1 MNKNP
6 EGPGQQAVEEGG
18 VHRLGDFERL
28 LGLPASP
35 ECLCELQ
42 KFAIRKIYEPGQA
55 LFWEGDRSEFV
66 YKLLHGAIKG
76 YKLLSN
82 GRSQI
87 ARFAIGGDLLGH
99 PAFDSYV
106 YTAEAL
112 SRCEVLQFPRRRFEL
127 TAEQDPQLRKALG
140 ALLAQELHET
150 QKQVLLLGRMAAME
164 RVSQFLV
171 DFAERAGGPIRP
183 DAEGGAQLVEL
194 PMTRADIADYLGL
207 TIETVSRIFS
217 RFRRGG
223 LIELP
228 KPNVIR
234 FRDPARF
241 QGQTQDLAA

>member
-1 MNKNP
+1 MKKRP
-6 EGPGQQAVEEGG
+6 ESLSQQPAEESI
-18 VHRLGDFERL
+18 VHRLGDFEKL
-28 LGLPASP
+28 LGMAASP

-42 KFAIRKIYEPGQA
+42 KFAIRKTYEPGQSI
-55 LFWEGDRSEFV
+55 FWEGDRSEFV
-66 YKLLHGAIKG
+66 YKLLHGATKG

-87 ARFAIGGDLLGH
+87 ARFAISGDLLGH
-99 PAFDSYV
+99 PAFDSYA
-106 YTAEAL
+106 YTAEVLNRA
-112 SRCEVLQFPRRRFEL
+112 EVLQFPKKRFDQV
-127 TAEQDPQLRKALG
+127 AEQDPLLRRALG

-171 DFAERAGGPIRP
+171 DFAERARGDRAVG
-183 DAEGGAQLVEL
+183 DAMSVLVEL

>member
-1 MNKNP
+1 MHKSP
-6 EGPGQQAVEEGG
+6 EGLGQQAAEEST

-28 LGLPASP
+28 LGMPASP

-42 KFAIRKIYEPGQA
+42 KFAIRKVYEPGQA
-55 LFWEGDRSEFV
+55 VFWEGDRSEFV
-66 YKLLHGAIKG
+66 YKLLSGAIKG

-87 ARFAIGGDLLGH
+87 ARFAISGDLLGH
-99 PAFDSYV
+99 PAFDSYA

-112 SRCEVLQFPRRRFEL
+112 SRCEVLQFPKKRFDQVS
-127 TAEQDPQLRKALG
+127 EQDPQLRRALG

-171 DFAERAGGPIRP
+171 DFAERARGSSR
-183 DAEGGAQLVEL
+183 ATSEANTLLVEL

>member
-1 MNKNP
+1 MHKSP
-6 EGPGQQAVEEGG
+6 ESLGQQAAEENTI
-18 VHRLGDFERL
+18 HRLGDFERL
-28 LGLPASP
+28 LGMPASP
-35 ECLCELQ
+35 ETLCELQ

-55 LFWEGDRSEFV
+55 IFWEGDRSEFV
-66 YKLLHGAIKG
+66 YKLLSGATKG

-87 ARFAIGGDLLGH
+87 ARFAINGDLLGH
-99 PAFDSYV
+99 PAFESYA
-106 YTAEAL
+106 YTAEVL
-112 SRCEVLQFPRRRFEL
+112 SRAEVLQFPKKRFDQV
-127 TAEQDPQLRKALG
+127 AEQDAQLRRALG
-140 ALLAQELHET
+140 GLLAQELHET

-171 DFAERAGGPIRP
+171 DFADKARGGTRMAS
-183 DAEGGAQLVEL
+183 DANTLLVEL

>member
-1 MNKNP
+1 MHKSS
-6 EGPGQQAVEEGG
+6 ESLGQQAVEEGA
-18 VHRLGDFERL
+18 VHRLADFERL
-28 LGLPASP
+28 LGMPAAP

-42 KFAIRKIYEPGQA
+42 KFAIRKVYEPGQA
-55 LFWEGDRSEFV
+55 IFWEGDRSEFV
-66 YKLLHGAIKG
+66 YKLLSGAIKG
-76 YKLLSN
+76 YKLLPN

-87 ARFAIGGDLLGH
+87 ARFAISGDLLGH
-99 PAFDSYV
+99 PAFDCYA
-106 YTAEAL
+106 YTAEVL
-112 SRCEVLQFPRRRFEL
+112 NRCEVLQFSKKRFDQV
-127 TAEQDPQLRKALG
+127 AEQDPRLRRALG

-171 DFAERAGGPIRP
+171 DFAERARVGARP
-183 DAEGGAQLVEL
+183 ASDPSSLLVEL

>member
-1 MNKNP
+1 MHKKP
-6 EGPGQQAVEEGG
+6 DKLIHQMMEDAA
-18 VHRLGDFERL
+18 VHRFGDFERL
-28 LGLPASP
+28 LGMPASS
-35 ECLCELQ
+35 ESLCELQ
-42 KFAIRKIYEPGQA
+42 KYAVRKTFEPGQA
-55 LFWEGDRSEFV
+55 IFWEGDRSDFV
-66 YKLLHGAIKG
+66 YKLLNGAVKG

-87 ARFAIGGDLLGH
+87 ARFAISGDLLGH
-99 PAFDSYV
+99 PAFDSYA

-112 SRCEVLQFPRRRFEL
+112 SRCDVMQFPKKRFDQIV
-127 TAEQDPQLRKALG
+127 EQDPQLRRAIG

-171 DFAERAGGPIRP
+171 DFAERARTSARAGNEHS
-183 DAEGGAQLVEL
+183 ANLVEL
-194 PMTRADIADYLGL
+194 PMTRSDIADYLGL

-234 FRDPARF
+234 FRDPTRF